1 MAAIVRLW
9 PRAKILCPGKQLPT
23 VYRGFKSRV
32 PEPRQ
37 QEPPVIPFLHRLYVH
52 RKFTAA
58 TRYAPPSPLGVNTAP
73 IIKRKSYGCLG
84 QLNAPPGRGLTRELL
99 AGCNFFLL
107 QPPCRHLCVGCT
119 TLHRA
124 ESHRTSHPRGAI
136 LTASLV
142 RARTQTAAAAANSTG
157 SETHSECS
165 VTRVWSKKL
174 NIRARNR
181 KRRQPA
187 EDTRRWT
194 TATRLVCVCPRRLP
208 FACAS
213 VRTVR
218 VPSAR
223 TSLVSEEATCGQPSL
238 ELLHANHLAAGR
250 ASRPATPEATCG

>member
-1 MAAIVRLW
+1 M
-9 PRAKILCPGKQLPT
+9 
-23 VYRGFKSRV
+23 
-32 PEPRQ
+32 
-37 QEPPVIPFLHRLYVH
+37 H

-165 VTRVWSKKL
+165 VTRVWSKKTEYP
-174 NIRARNR
+174 RAKSKTPTTGRRYPAVNNR
-181 KRRQPA
+181 DPA
-187 EDTRRWT
+187 
-194 TATRLVCVCPRRLP
+194 RLCLP
-208 FACAS
+208 
-213 VRTVR
+213 
-218 VPSAR
+218 
-223 TSLVSEEATCGQPSL
+223 
-238 ELLHANHLAAGR
+238 
-250 ASRPATPEATCG
+250 